1 MTPQRFGAARKKK
14 ATRVFVI
21 GQDEDQRA
29 GGGEIRLAEADDF
42 EEFPDAT
49 DPAVYPVA
57 TTTLSL
63 PEPGGESGG
72 ALIERLDRQ
81 IKGSELLSEL
91 TRLLASSL
99 KLEEILDQVVSR
111 STDVLGDEAF
121 FVLDDGFG
129 KQKSSGTSRER
140 LIETLQDNIRRN
152 PERIAVRAVAE
163 VLTRGEP
170 IVVTDFEAFYVD
182 AELRRD
188 AEASNVESLLVV
200 PVRTRERVLGA
211 FVSIALKPHS
221 LGTED
226 LKLAGEL
233 CSLAAIAI
241 ENARLFRELQRT
253 AITDPLT
260 GLYNTRFF
268 HDLLGR
274 ETARTDRF
282 EAPLSLLMLDVDSF
296 KQVNDTHGHVVGNKV
311 LISVARILD
320 ECVRNT
326 DSVFRCGGDEFGV
339 VLPGTPL
346 PGAVL
351 VAEKIRSRVQ
361 QADLLKAAGYDGT
374 LTVSVGVSQYQHQT
388 HFETLVATAD
398 QALLEAKRSSKNC
411 VRTAAPD
418 PL

>member
-1 MTPQRFGAARKKK
+1 M
-14 ATRVFVI
+14 I
-21 GQDEDQRA
+21 GEDQDQRA
-29 GGGEIRLAEADDF
+29 GVGEIRLADAADDV
-42 EEFPDAT
+42 EEFSDAT
-49 DPAVYPVA
+49 DPAAYPVEA
-57 TTTLSL
+57 TSLSL
-63 PEPGGESGG
+63 NDSSDG
-72 ALIERLDRQ
+72 ALIDRLNHQ
-81 IKGSELLSEL
+81 ILGSELLSEL

-99 KLEEILDQVVSR
+99 KLEEILEQVVSR

-129 KQKSSGTSRER
+129 KSSGTSREQ
-140 LIETLQDNIRRN
+140 LIETLHDNIRRN
-152 PERIAVRAVAE
+152 PERVAVRAVAE
-163 VLTRGEP
+163 VLRGGEP
-170 IVVTDFEAFYVD
+170 MVITDFAATQFD
-182 AELRRD
+182 PELRRD
-188 AEASNVESLLVV
+188 AETSNVGSLLVV
-200 PVRTRERVLGA
+200 PVRARERVLGA
-211 FVSIALKPHS
+211 FVSMAMKPHS

-233 CSLAAIAI
+233 SSLAAIAI

-268 HDLLGR
+268 HNLLGR

-282 EAPLSLLMLDVDSF
+282 QAPLSLLMLDVDCF
-296 KQVNDTHGHVVGNKV
+296 KQVNDTHGHIVGNKV
-311 LISVARILD
+311 LASVACILD

-346 PGAVL
+346 DGAVL

-361 QADLLKAAGYDGT
+361 RADLLKAVGYDGT
-374 LTVSVGVSQYQHQT
+374 LTVSVGVSQYQHHT
-388 HFETLVATAD
+388 HFETLVAAAD

-411 VRTAAPD
+411 VRTRAPD
-418 PL
+418 PPDDGPPDKSFP

>member
-1 MTPQRFGAARKKK
+1 MSLETQLSSFLTMASRTGS
-14 ATRVFVI
+14 RVEPAEN
-21 GQDEDQRA
+21 GSSQD
-29 GGGEIRLAEADDF
+29 
-42 EEFPDAT
+42 
-49 DPAVYPVA
+49 
-57 TTTLSL
+57 
-63 PEPGGESGG
+63 
-72 ALIERLDRQ
+72 LIERLNRQ
-81 IKGSELLSEL
+81 IRGSELLSEL

-99 KLEEILDQVVSR
+99 KLEEILEQVVSR
-111 STDVLGDEAF
+111 STDVLGDAAF

-129 KQKSSGTSRER
+129 NQKSSRTSRKQ

-170 IVVTDFEAFYVD
+170 IVVTDFEGPEVD
-182 AELRRD
+182 VELRRD
-188 AEASNVESLLVV
+188 AETSNVDSLLVV
-200 PVRTRERVLGA
+200 PVRTRQRVLGA
-211 FVSIALKPHS
+211 FVSMALKPHS

-233 CSLAAIAI
+233 SSLAAIAI

-282 EAPLSLLMLDVDSF
+282 QVPLSLLMLDVDCF

-311 LISVARILD
+311 LVSVAGIVA

-346 PGAVL
+346 DGAVL
-351 VAEKIRSRVQ
+351 VAEKIRARVED
-361 QADLLKAAGYDGT
+361 ADLLEAAGYEGT
-374 LTVSVGVSQYQHQT
+374 LRVSVGVSQYQHHT
-388 HFETLVATAD
+388 HFETLVAEAD

-411 VRTAAPD
+411 VRTAASDRIEGRP
-418 PL
+418 PSKLFP